1 MSNRMLA
8 IKRITK
14 EVKEI
19 TNNPIEGIGL
29 AQLDENLMTYVIN
42 MRLMTGP
49 YEGYCVQLLLT
60 FPDEYPTRPPKILI
74 YPDQAISGQYHLHIF
89 DDEKLDENNHRFK
102 KFCFDL
108 LDNDFNMDPT
118 EEKTGWNPSYSIS
131 SLLLQVQNFISD
143 PDMDGNIPD
152 NYLIN
157 NLFQSMTSYK
167 RAFYIT
173 NNEGKKEKKIHTWEN
188 PFPEMYFKPKE
199 KDEESSNQKSFIN
212 NSEKRLQLIKENLTC
227 FMLKVNYIDDPNIL
241 LGYPIIQNQI
251 PSGRKTRLEIYPI
264 PELLTYDGFKAQK
277 SLQGPMV
284 QQFYNFNLNNQNM
297 LKSANNEYY
306 NNWLPIYINK
316 DHYTKNKNTI
326 LRSIAQ
332 IANNNVINPQN
343 MFMLNNINN
352 NNNQFNPEQIFQVFP
367 VILNSMIIGM
377 YKGKTTLSSSY
388 INCYFHFILLFK
400 KMCQEY
406 EVEYS
411 LYLNDIFAKIKE
423 NKYSVNKTIIPDIGN
438 FFMVLLFNKVDI
450 NTASL
455 KKIHNALFED
465 FIIRQ
470 MYWMFHSE
478 ETRDHMKDLII
489 FGDKVM
495 FYLDLFETDPS
506 VKMNNLIKFN
516 EDIHKKNIYD
526 DIINI
531 ISTDE
536 GYLDSYRYEYQFI
549 NDKQIQL
556 DISIQYIK
564 HHDSDIH
571 ISLSYSRLCSR
582 NNSVR
587 YNLPHSTP
595 NSGKLKP

>member
-1 MSNRMLA
+1 
-8 IKRITK
+8 
-14 EVKEI
+14 
-19 TNNPIEGIGL
+19 
-29 AQLDENLMTYVIN
+29 
-42 MRLMTGP
+42 
-49 YEGYCVQLLLT
+49 
-60 FPDEYPTRPPKILI
+60 
-74 YPDQAISGQYHLHIF
+74 
-89 DDEKLDENNHRFK
+89 
-102 KFCFDL
+102 
-108 LDNDFNMDPT
+108 
-118 EEKTGWNPSYSIS
+118 
-131 SLLLQVQNFISD
+131 
-143 PDMDGNIPD
+143 
-152 NYLIN
+152 
-157 NLFQSMTSYK
+157 
-167 RAFYIT
+167 
-173 NNEGKKEKKIHTWEN
+173 
-188 PFPEMYFKPKE
+188 
-199 KDEESSNQKSFIN
+199 
-212 NSEKRLQLIKENLTC
+212 
-227 FMLKVNYIDDPNIL
+227 MLKVNYIDDPNIL

-264 PELLTYDGFKAQK
+264 PELLTYDGFKAQN
-277 SLQGPMV
+277 SLQGQMV

-343 MFMLNNINN
+343 IFMINNINN

-536 GYLDSYRYEYQFI
+536 GYLEHVFI
-549 NDKQIQL
+549 GKNKAKEQAEKRINQ
-556 DISIQYIK
+556 SFK
-564 HHDSDIH
+564 
-571 ISLSYSRLCSR
+571 RLFQECSKEGR
-582 NNSVR
+582 N
-587 YNLPHSTP
+587 
-595 NSGKLKP
+595 KLKEIIHKNLNFPEYFRPIQKTDQHDI